1 MKKGKG
7 LARTDIAVESHHNA
21 AGDHMN
27 LAQSLGS
34 LSDHA
39 VAGDDGG
46 GGDVKKNGALNS
58 HPAGNSHTDRNLPGV
73 DSDTALCPTDGPVAG
88 PSSRRSE
95 TGNDAALKQQDA
107 GLTRPPG
114 GPSNSSSKGIT
125 ATLSTAF
132 HSTAMR
138 EFVRLNQAFFVFSL
152 YLFYSL
158 NTKG

>member
-1 MKKGKG
+1 VKKGNG

-39 VAGDDGG
+39 VAGDEGG

-114 GPSNSSSKGIT
+114 GPSNSSSKGNYSYTIN
-125 ATLSTAF
+125 SISF
-132 HSTAMR
+132 HHSAR
-138 EFVRLNQAFFVFSL
+138 IYPFESSIFCIFCVFILQS
-152 YLFYSL
+152 
-158 NTKG
+158 